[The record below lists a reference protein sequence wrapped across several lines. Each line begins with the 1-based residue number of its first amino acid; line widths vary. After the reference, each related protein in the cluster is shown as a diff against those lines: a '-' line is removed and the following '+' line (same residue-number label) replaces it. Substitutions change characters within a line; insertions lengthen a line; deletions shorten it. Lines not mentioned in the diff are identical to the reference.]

1 MKKIISAAL
10 CSIAAPVLAAGPD
23 QAGGRDGG
31 GLMGNLDI
39 VSILIGLVIGVL
51 IGYLVWGRKK

>member
-1 MKKIISAAL
+1 MRKIITATL
-10 CSIAAPVLAAGPD
+10 CSVAAPVFAFGPD

-31 GLMGNLDI
+31 GLASSLDL

-51 IGYLVWGRKK
+51 IGYIVWGRKK